1 MRVPGFGWDYSS
13 WYQKMG
19 VALHTFCSSFGYF
32 YDETRT
38 TSKKGRQPVALSPL
52 RFIQHGVSQ
61 STISSNRRRRKTLC
75 DAIPSYS
82 YVPLLLLISPMC
94 NSFVGSL
101 HKHKVHFYSFYSQSQ
116 LHKRAAW
123 WLAKRHKLGPR
134 REEKKEWKLCFLS
147 IQGNQRRPRLCKTLS
162 AVYTASAVAVSTQN
176 PKPQQ
181 TMLYPRIDRHLYRIS
196 ACTRRWMLS
205 CFCVAVVPINKL
217 QSHVLY
223 GRS

>member
-1 MRVPGFGWDYSS
+1 
-13 WYQKMG
+13 
-19 VALHTFCSSFGYF
+19 
-32 YDETRT
+32 
-38 TSKKGRQPVALSPL
+38 
-52 RFIQHGVSQ
+52 
-61 STISSNRRRRKTLC
+61 
-75 DAIPSYS
+75 
-82 YVPLLLLISPMC
+82 MC

-134 REEKKEWKLCFLS
+134 RERRKNENFASCRFKETNDDHDSAKLYPPC
-147 IQGNQRRPRLCKTLS
+147 
-162 AVYTASAVAVSTQN
+162 TASAVAVSTQN
-176 PKPQQ
+176 PKHQQ

-223 GRS
+223 GRSGCCCWCWYYGTFYKFRIANIIMQQLLLHRRLFP